1 MALWSVLQSSGMLWS
16 FGIFWVCLV
25 HFSRFGM
32 LYKEKSG
39 STVSKSAFVFSS
51 CVDDLNPLKRKLQ
64 MEKKSL
70 TKNSWEDFFRPG

>member
-1 MALWSVLQSSGMLWS
+1 MVIWYILGL
-16 FGIFWVCLV
+16 FGTFFA
-25 HFSRFGM
+25 FSRFGM

-64 MEKKSL
+64 MEKKV
-70 TKNSWEDFFRPG
+70 